1 MRERR
6 PNREGGGDRG
16 EEEGGGGD
24 GEKEE
29 GDGGG
34 DGGGAEQ
41 DLRSRAQ
48 ITSHAIVMT
57 DT

>member
-6 PNREGGGDRG
+6 PNREGGGDRA
-16 EEEGGGGD
+16 EEEGGGD